1 MMRTV
6 ENDRT
11 FMSLHSSI
19 SPATGNLYELH
30 LHGRISHPH
39 WLVFLLA
46 GLAQSQVSV
55 VAGRAQQ
62 TGLDWDARLM
72 VDFRGTSAEP
82 DSLDYALMAES
93 KPPSSITT
101 APKISRYNLARRP
114 DGSLQLHVQGPDQ
127 LGFLGRFLGRL
138 ALVMLFPVEIEI
150 NTMLG
155 QINDSVVLR
164 GIGGTAP
171 DESARA
177 ALETLLRGF
186 TL

>member
-1 MMRTV
+1 MA
-6 ENDRT
+6 
-11 FMSLHSSI
+11 LHSSI
-19 SPATGNLYELH
+19 SPATGNLYELQ
-30 LHGRISHPH
+30 LNGRISHPH

-55 VAGRAQQ
+55 VSGRAQQ
-62 TGLDWDARLM
+62 TGLDWTARLM
-72 VDFRGTSAEP
+72 VDFRGASARP
-82 DSLDYALMAES
+82 DSLDYAVMAER
-93 KPPSSITT
+93 KPASPVMT
-101 APKISRYNLARRP
+101 APKLTSYNLARRA

-150 NTMLG
+150 NTVMG
-155 QINDSVVLR
+155 QIHDRVVLR

-186 TL
+186 TA